1 MARNRGATTL
11 KCRRVRRDPM
21 RDYDR
26 LPAEL
31 RAWLAGAILPWRP
44 RSALI
49 AFEKAR
55 ARLGDA
61 NLALREL
68 DRIEA
73 AMVSKDARRI
83 WGESHPF
90 ARQAGASAKRRDT
103 C

>member
-44 RSALI
+44 RSALT

-55 ARLGDA
+55 ARLGDEK
-61 NLALREL
+61 LALREL
-68 DRIEA
+68 DRIQA

-83 WGESHPF
+83 WGKGHPF
-90 ARQAGASAKRRDT
+90 ARQTPSSAKRGKT

>member
-44 RSALI
+44 RSALT

-55 ARLGDA
+55 ARLGDTG
-61 NLALREL
+61 LAQREL

-73 AMVSKDARRI
+73 AMVSKDARRV

-90 ARQAGASAKRRDT
+90 ARQPPPPAGQRGT
-103 C
+103 L

>member
-11 KCRRVRRDPM
+11 KCRRVRRNPM

-55 ARLGDA
+55 ARLGDTR
-61 NLALREL
+61 LALREL

-73 AMVSKDARRI
+73 VMVSKDARRI
-83 WGESHPF
+83 WGESHPC
-90 ARQAGASAKRRDT
+90 ARRAVSPATRRNI